1 MKEQNME
8 KNDSNYYS
16 FKGSFTLEI
25 ALLMPFLLLT
35 LLLSVYLSFYIYDRL
50 LITQSTF
57 IAAYRGSRELNQ
69 NNDAVYQKTKEE
81 LEQLLDNQLLAFVG
95 REDKITVRYGEI
107 EVQVEGTINIPFRIV
122 SNSSQTAEGWSINIK
137 NYVNRLEPEDFI
149 RNVRRL
155 ENIIKKEQ

>member
-1 MKEQNME
+1 
-8 KNDSNYYS
+8 
-16 FKGSFTLEI
+16 
-25 ALLMPFLLLT
+25 MPFLLLT
-35 LLLSVYLSFYIYDRL
+35 LLLSVYLSFYIYDSL

>member
-1 MKEQNME
+1 
-8 KNDSNYYS
+8 
-16 FKGSFTLEI
+16 LEI

-35 LLLSVYLSFYIYDRL
+35 LLLSVYLSFYIYDSL